1 MQTSTTVTGRLDAI
15 STLEL
20 LHASNHF
27 GLVRPAVVEAI
38 DRRGLD
44 VREKGRRGAG
54 DRDRGG
60 GIKKERGVVGGF
72 GGYFCGF

>member
-1 MQTSTTVTGRLDAI
+1 MQTSTAVTGRLDAI

-20 LHASNHF
+20 LHASNHL

-44 VREKGRRGAG
+44 VREKGRGGAR

-60 GIKKERGVVGGF
+60 GVEERGVVGGF